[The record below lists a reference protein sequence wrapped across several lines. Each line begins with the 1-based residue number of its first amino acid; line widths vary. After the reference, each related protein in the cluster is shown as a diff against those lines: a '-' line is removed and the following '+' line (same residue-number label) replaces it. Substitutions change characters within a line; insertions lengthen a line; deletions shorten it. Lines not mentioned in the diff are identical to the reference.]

1 MAGRNTKRNTEM
13 NDSLSIEDIAQTHA
27 AGRPVRDHG
36 PYRIEI
42 GDELLAYRPAV
53 IADPVPTGRQ
63 VLEAAGA
70 HPVVEYSVFQV
81 LKNGQIEG
89 LRLDETTDL
98 RTRGV
103 EKFLVF
109 RSDRSFRLDLDGTV
123 FEWGASRISGRVL
136 KILAKVDPV
145 TYGVWQEMPGKD
157 DLAIADAQ
165 FADLT
170 TQGVERFFTG
180 IVKTTEG

>member
-1 MAGRNTKRNTEM
+1 MNHSMNSDMPQNAVGAG
-13 NDSLSIEDIAQTHA
+13 S
-27 AGRPVRDHG
+27 VRERG
-36 PYRIEI
+36 AYRIEI
-42 GDELLAYRPAV
+42 GDESLTYREAL

-63 VLEAAGA
+63 ILEAAGV
-70 HPVVEYSVFQV
+70 HPVIEYSVFQV
-81 LKNGQIEG
+81 LPSGQIEG

-98 RTRGV
+98 RTHGV

-109 RSDRSFRLDLDGTV
+109 LSDRSFRFDVDGTV
-123 FEWGASRISGRVL
+123 FDWGTGRISGRVL
-136 KILAKVDPV
+136 KLLAKVDLL
-145 TYGVWQEMPGKD
+145 TYGVWQEIHGKD
-157 DLAIADAQ
+157 DLAIPDGQ

>member
-1 MAGRNTKRNTEM
+1 MTQELNFEDLTEA
-13 NDSLSIEDIAQTHA
+13 LA

-36 PYRIEI
+36 PYRVEI
-42 GDELLAYRPAV
+42 GDELLAYRHAL

-70 HPVVEYSVFQV
+70 HPVVEYSVFQL
-81 LKNGQIEG
+81 LKNGQLEG

-98 RTRGV
+98 RARGV

-109 RSDRSFRLDLDGTV
+109 HSDRSFRFDLDGTV
-123 FEWGASRISGRVL
+123 FDWGTGRICGRVL
-136 KILAKVDPV
+136 KTLAKVDLA
-145 TYGVWQEMPGKD
+145 TYGVWQEMPGKE
-157 DLAIADAQ
+157 DLAIGDAD